1 MYSAG
6 VNGAVILVW
15 AIVGFGVGVVVGLGA
30 LVYHWVA

>member
-15 AIVGFGVGVVVGLGA
+15 TVVGIGIATVVGLGA
-30 LVYHWVA
+30 LVYHWVG

>member
-6 VNGAVILVW
+6 VNGAVILFWV
-15 AIVGFGVGVVVGLGA
+15 IVGLAVVGLGA

>member
-6 VNGAVILVW
+6 VNGAVILIW
-15 AIVGFGVGVVVGLGA
+15 AVVALAVGRFGA

>member
-6 VNGAVILVW
+6 VNGAAILIWVIV
-15 AIVGFGVGVVVGLGA
+15 AIGVAATVGLGA

>member
-15 AIVGFGVGVVVGLGA
+15 TVVGIGIAAVVGLGA